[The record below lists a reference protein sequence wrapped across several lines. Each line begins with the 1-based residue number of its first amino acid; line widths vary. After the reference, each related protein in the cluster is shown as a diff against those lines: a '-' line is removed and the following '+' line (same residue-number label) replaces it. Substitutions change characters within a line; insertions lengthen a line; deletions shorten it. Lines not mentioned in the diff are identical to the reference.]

1 MVESQYKKQKEIL
14 VKSKEEMMEI
24 KEILWQ
30 TNLLSLV
37 IGYGLVISYLVIFI
51 YQLRLLNW
59 MKLYLI
65 LFSLFFL

>member
-37 IGYGLVISYLVIFI
+37 IGYGLVIGYLVIFI
-51 YQLRLLNW
+51 YRLRLLNW

>member
-24 KEILWQ
+24 KEIQWQ
-30 TNLLSLV
+30 LNLLSLV